1 MYCLGIGNTSYI
13 CKPKVFN
20 DNHMKIGLVL
30 EGGGMRTM
38 FSMGIVDMMQEEGI
52 KVDGIVGVSAGA
64 CFGCNYKSHQP
75 GRALRYNIAMKDEPR
90 YMGWRTFLKT
100 GNILGPEF
108 AYHTVPMEIDIFDKE
123 TFEKDPTEFHV
134 VCTDIVTG
142 EPVYK
147 QLKTIDYDALEW
159 MPLVSTPVP
168 LEGKLLLDGGM
179 TDSIPLKYA
188 QEQGFEK
195 NIVILTQPEEYEKKP
210 SKLPL
215 LFKLFLGKYPKIA
228 ETMSRRYLMYN
239 AQKEFIKA
247 EAAKGNAMLIYPDE
261 PLNISRTSQNEAD
274 IRRVYE
280 SGRRKGTELLTELK
294 SYVESV
300 HVL

>member
-1 MYCLGIGNTSYI
+1 M
-13 CKPKVFN
+13 KV
-20 DNHMKIGLVL
+20 GLVL
-30 EGGGMRTM
+30 EGGGMRSLFT
-38 FSMGIVDMMQEEGI
+38 MGIVDLMIEEGI
-52 KVDGIVGVSAGA
+52 KVDGVVGVSAGA

-75 GRALRYNIAMKDEPR
+75 GRALRYNIQMKDEPR
-90 YMGWRTFLKT
+90 YMGWRTFLRT
-100 GNILGPEF
+100 GNLLDPEF
-108 AYHTVPMEIDIFDKE
+108 AYHTVPMEIDIFDRE
-123 TFEKDPTEFHV
+123 TFEKDTTEFHV

-142 EPVYK
+142 KPVYK
-147 QLKTIDYDALEW
+147 QLKTIDYEALEW
-159 MPLVSTPVP
+159 IRASSSMPLVSTPVE

-195 NIVILTQPEEYEKKP
+195 NIVILTQPEDYRKHA

-215 LFKLFLGKYPKIA
+215 LFKLLLGKYPQIA
-228 ETMSRRYLMYN
+228 ETMGRRHLMYN

-247 EAAKGNAMLIYPDE
+247 EEARGNAMLIYPDE

-274 IRRVYE
+274 MRRVYGL
-280 SGRRKGTELLTELK
+280 GRQKGKQLLAELK
-294 SYVESV
+294 SYVESF

>member
-1 MYCLGIGNTSYI
+1 M
-13 CKPKVFN
+13 KV
-20 DNHMKIGLVL
+20 GLVL
-30 EGGGMRTM
+30 EGGGMRSLFT
-38 FSMGIVDMMQEEGI
+38 MGIVDLMIEEGI
-52 KVDGIVGVSAGA
+52 KVDGVVGVSAGA

-75 GRALRYNIAMKDEPR
+75 GRALRYNIQMKDEPK
-90 YMGWRTFLKT
+90 YMGWRTFLRT
-100 GNILGPEF
+100 GNLLDPEF
-108 AYHTVPMEIDIFDKE
+108 AYHTVPMEIDIFDRE

-142 EPVYK
+142 KPVYK
-147 QLKTIDYDALEW
+147 QLKTIDYEALEW
-159 MPLVSTPVP
+159 IRASSSMPLVSTPVE

-195 NIVILTQPEEYEKKP
+195 NIVILTQPEEYRKHA

-215 LFKLFLGKYPKIA
+215 LFKLLLGKYPQIA
-228 ETMSRRYLMYN
+228 ETMGRRHLMYN

-247 EAAKGNAMLIYPDE
+247 EAARGNAMLIYPDE

-274 IRRVYE
+274 MRRVYGL
-280 SGRRKGTELLTELK
+280 GRLKGKELLAELK
-294 SYVESV
+294 SYVESF

>member
-1 MYCLGIGNTSYI
+1 
-13 CKPKVFN
+13 
-20 DNHMKIGLVL
+20 
-30 EGGGMRTM
+30 
-38 FSMGIVDMMQEEGI
+38 
-52 KVDGIVGVSAGA
+52 
-64 CFGCNYKSHQP
+64 
-75 GRALRYNIAMKDEPR
+75 MKDEPR
-90 YMGWRTFLKT
+90 YMGWRTFLRT
-100 GNILGPEF
+100 GNLLDPEF
-108 AYHTVPMEIDIFDKE
+108 AYHTVPMEIDIFDRE

-142 EPVYK
+142 KPVYK
-147 QLKTIDYDALEW
+147 QLKTIDYEALEW
-159 MPLVSTPVP
+159 IRASSSMPLVSIPVE

-195 NIVILTQPEEYEKKP
+195 NIVILTQPESYRKHA

-215 LFKLFLGKYPKIA
+215 LFKLLLGKYPQIA
-228 ETMSRRYLMYN
+228 ETMGRRHLMYN

-247 EAAKGNAMLIYPDE
+247 EEARGNAMLIYPDE

-274 IRRVYE
+274 MRRVYGL
-280 SGRRKGTELLTELK
+280 GRQKGKELLAELK
-294 SYVESV
+294 SYVESF

>member
-1 MYCLGIGNTSYI
+1 M
-13 CKPKVFN
+13 KV
-20 DNHMKIGLVL
+20 GLVL
-30 EGGGMRTM
+30 EGGGMRSLFTM
-38 FSMGIVDMMQEEGI
+38 GNVDLMIEEGI
-52 KVDGIVGVSAGA
+52 KVDGVVGVSAGA

-75 GRALRYNIAMKDEPR
+75 GRALRYNIQMKDEPK
-90 YMGWRTFLKT
+90 YMGWRTFLRT
-100 GNILGPEF
+100 GNLLDPEF
-108 AYHTVPMEIDIFDKE
+108 AYHTVPMEIDIFDRE

-142 EPVYK
+142 KPVYK
-147 QLKTIDYDALEW
+147 QLKTIDYEALEW
-159 MPLVSTPVP
+159 IRASSSMPLVSTPVE

-195 NIVILTQPEEYEKKP
+195 NIVILTQPEEYRKHA

-215 LFKLFLGKYPKIA
+215 LFKLLLGKYPQIA
-228 ETMSRRYLMYN
+228 ETMGRRHLMYN

-247 EAAKGNAMLIYPDE
+247 EAARGNAMLIYPDE

-274 IRRVYE
+274 MRRVYGL
-280 SGRRKGTELLTELK
+280 GRLKGKELLAELK
-294 SYVESV
+294 SYVESF